1 MVFICTYGFQEQ
13 AIRLLEVCHLWSWLE
28 TEASSVSLWEDVST
42 ATKVCSGVEVM
53 AKPGM
58 QNHKWKHV
66 STQRETFPP
75 DTTTKEHSLII
86 FAKQGVLLWPNAQ
99 KVS

>member
-58 QNHKWKHV
+58 QNHKWV
-66 STQRETFPP
+66 
-75 DTTTKEHSLII
+75 KEHSLII
-86 FAKQGVLLWPNAQ
+86 FAKQGALL
-99 KVS
+99 

>member
-1 MVFICTYGFQEQ
+1 MIALMVFICTYGFQEQ
-13 AIRLLEVCHLWSWLE
+13 TIRLLEVCHLWSWLE

-86 FAKQGVLLWPNAQ
+86 FAKQGVLL
-99 KVS
+99 